1 MSEAQK
7 LRAKALH
14 AREMAW
20 SLSDE
25 LARTALEALALEFER
40 RASELEAQEL
50 NDQERPASRSDTP

>member
-1 MSEAQK
+1 
-7 LRAKALH
+7 
-14 AREMAW
+14 MAW

>member
-1 MSEAQK
+1 VSEAQK